1 MRNIFKVSFLSGVLV
16 TLLISGTGCLKD
28 ELADNQQTNP
38 DIAGSPSIIEIP
50 GPVRVN
56 TSYRSSYAIGLAPS
70 TKDTTFNVVTV
81 RLASDQPAP
90 EDIQVELE
98 LVPALLTA
106 YNDSTGT
113 HLVPF
118 PTTGYKFDPGLTLSI
133 PKGSRE
139 ASIRMTTLPNSLV
152 GKEYGF
158 GFRIKSV
165 SNSKYLI
172 SGNYNA
178 AVVAVGVRN
187 KYDGD
192 YKLKIKH
199 TGWAAY
205 SIADGLTFDNY
216 PTDIGMITASA
227 NSVALY
233 NYYYGAGLQPGFD
246 AGGNPTAF
254 GAATPVFA
262 FDLATDKLLSVT
274 NSSPD
279 DGRGRAF
286 ALNPAITTSRYDP
299 ATKTIYAAYFLKQN
313 GRPDMAIYDTLTYI
327 KARQ

>member
-1 MRNIFKVSFLSGVLV
+1 MLKILRFSFLCSALT
-16 TLLISGTGCLKD
+16 TLLIAGSGCLKD
-28 ELADNQQTNP
+28 ELADDQQTNP
-38 DIAGSPSIIEIP
+38 DISSSPSIIEIP

-56 TSYRSSYAIGLAPS
+56 TSYRSSYTIGLAPS
-70 TKDTTFNVVTV
+70 TSDTTFNLVTV

-98 LVPALLTA
+98 FVPELLLA
-106 YNDSTGT
+106 YNDSTGA
-113 HLVPF
+113 HLTQF
-118 PTTGYKFDPGLTLSI
+118 PATGYKFTPGLTLTI

-139 ASIRMTTLPNSLV
+139 SSLRMTTVPNSLV

-158 GFRIKSV
+158 PFRIKSV
-165 SNSKYLI
+165 SNPKYLI

-178 AVVAVGVRN
+178 AVVPVGVIN

-205 SIADGLTFDNY
+205 SIADGVTFDNY
-216 PTDIGMITASA
+216 PTDIGMVTASA
-227 NSVALY
+227 NGVALY
-233 NYYYGAGLQPGFD
+233 NYYYGSGLQPAFD

-286 ALNPAITTSRYDP
+286 VLNPTITTSRYDP

-313 GRPDMAIYDTLTYI
+313 GRPDLAIYDTLTYLR
-327 KARQ
+327 AR